1 MDKKKY
7 DGSERR
13 QYFRHKLIY
22 SPGKRL
28 TFEIQK
34 HSYEVIDISQEGLR
48 FEDDGHLIVE
58 DHVDGI
64 LKFSDDEIRKIEG
77 TIKWKL
83 NNEIGIKFKT
93 SQHLWGNDR

>member
-13 QYFRHKLIY
+13 QYFRHELIY
-22 SPGKRL
+22 SPEKRL

-34 HSYEVIDISQEGLR
+34 HAYEVIDISQEGLR
-48 FEDDGHLIVE
+48 FVDDGHLIVE

-64 LKFSDDEIRKIEG
+64 LKFSDGETRNIEG
-77 TIKWKL
+77 TIIWRS
-83 NNEIGIKFKT
+83 NNEIGLKFKT
-93 SQHLWGNDR
+93 SQRLWGNDS

>member
-1 MDKKKY
+1 MDKEKY

-22 SPGKRL
+22 SPEKRL

-48 FEDDGHLIVE
+48 FVDDGHLIVE

-64 LKFSDDEIRKIEG
+64 LKFSDGEIRKIEG
-77 TIKWKL
+77 TIIWRS

-93 SQHLWGNDR
+93 SQRLWGNDR